1 VNDAQ
6 REVADGSNAEAQQM
20 ASTIVTDQTAKIDH
34 MQKLL
39 AKLRRCG
46 RRGGQWW

>member
-1 VNDAQ
+1 MFLKMMVEHHRSAVNDAQ

-20 ASTIVTDQTAKIDH
+20 ASTIVTDKTAEIDR

-39 AKLRRCG
+39 A
-46 RRGGQWW
+46 